1 MRKGIETFWRDPPRK
16 ERRNMLT
23 ENTQVFGMTGRTY
36 RLGTFLGSGGQ
47 GTVFDVGGQ
56 LVVKIYNQQPSP
68 ELEKKLSYMVMHP
81 VPSLTDQYGNPI
93 LCLAWPRDL
102 VSLPGQGFV
111 GYVMPKMDDC
121 MDVFEVVR
129 GCTAPRAKQM
139 FPNYTWA
146 LNVQV
151 ARNLALSVHHLHSSG
166 YVIGDM
172 NDKNVLARPDGGVC
186 ILDIDSFDFTD
197 SNTGVHYKCGVGL
210 SDYLAPE
217 LQGKHLRGDNA
228 RFSEATDDFALAIHI
243 FQLLMH
249 GFHPFTCRSLIRTQD
264 SSAVGKR
271 EQRIAE
277 GKCPFIHSYP
287 DCEIPLVAPA
297 MDDILPP
304 NLKAD
309 FVQTLDYTAAT
320 ALARAS
326 SRTPARKWAEDL
338 NVLLKTCEN
347 GGLVR
352 CSRDSSHFYLR
363 EKGSCGLC
371 AAQSRQKNRPAP
383 IPPAPRP
390 QPAVQPSRQTQDTFF
405 QHQDFYVT
413 EEEALAGG
421 NIPVYRPDGTAEYHL
436 LPSYADI
443 MAYKS
448 KILIKSPFGYI
459 PTSRSGRS
467 TIYNY
472 SDGCLH
478 RFVKTGFLAQLF
490 WDILEAFVPMLTWWL
505 GLQLAGYG
513 VDFLCESLFGYD
525 LLQNY
530 VLARLTIVLPPFA
543 VSVMKPHFFMVPMN
557 SFWSWLPYLGVLLF
571 AWEEISATLSGRNEC
586 KKELERRRKL

>member
-1 MRKGIETFWRDPPRK
+1 MGNPPRK
-16 ERRNMLT
+16 ERMNMLT

-36 RLGTFLGSGGQ
+36 RLGKFLGSGGQ
-47 GTVFDVGGQ
+47 ETVFDVGGQ
-56 LVVKIYNQQPSP
+56 QVVKIYNQQPSP
-68 ELEKKLSYMVMHP
+68 ELEKKLYYMVMHP

-111 GYVMPKMDDC
+111 GYVMPKIDNS
-121 MDVFEVVR
+121 VEIFKVVR
-129 GCTAPRAKQM
+129 CRTDPRTKQI

-172 NDKNVLARPDGGVC
+172 NDKNVLVRPDGGVC
-186 ILDIDSFDFTD
+186 ILDTDSFDFTD
-197 SNTGVHYKCGVGL
+197 SNSGVHYKCGVGL
-210 SDYLAPE
+210 PDYLAPE
-217 LQGKHLRGDNA
+217 LQGKYLRGDNA
-228 RFSEATDDFALAIHI
+228 LFSEATDDFALAIHI
-243 FQLLMH
+243 FQLLMDNY
-249 GFHPFTCRSLIRTQD
+249 HPFTCRSLVRTQD

-277 GKCPFIHSYP
+277 GKCPYIHSYP
-287 DCEIPLVAPA
+287 DCEIPLPAPT

-320 ALARAS
+320 ALARTS
-326 SRTPARKWAEDL
+326 QRTPARKWAEDL

-352 CSRDSSHFYLR
+352 CARDPSHFYLR

-371 AAQSRQKNRPAP
+371 AVQKRQKNRAVPT
-383 IPPAPRP
+383 PPVRCP
-390 QPAVQPSRQTQDTFF
+390 QPPVQTPVQPSWQTQDTFF
-405 QHQDFYVT
+405 QHQEFYVT

-421 NIPVYRPDGTAEYHL
+421 NIPVYRSDGTVEYHL

-448 KILIKSPFGYI
+448 KILIKSPSGYI
-459 PTSRSGRS
+459 PTSRSGRR
-467 TIYNY
+467 TIYDY
-472 SDGCLH
+472 SDGCL
-478 RFVKTGFLAQLF
+478 RGFARTGFIKQLF
-490 WDILEAFVPMLTWWL
+490 LDILEAFVPMLTWWF

-513 VDFLCESLFGYD
+513 VDFVSETLFGYD
-525 LLQNY
+525 LLRNY
-530 VLARLTIVLPPFA
+530 ALARLTIVLPPFG
-543 VSVMKPHFFMVPMN
+543 VSVLTPHFFTVPMN
-557 SFWSWLPYLGVLLF
+557 SFWSWFPYLWVLLF
-571 AWEEISATLSGRNEC
+571 ALEDIHSTLKQRSEC
-586 KKELERRRKL
+586 NKELERRRGL